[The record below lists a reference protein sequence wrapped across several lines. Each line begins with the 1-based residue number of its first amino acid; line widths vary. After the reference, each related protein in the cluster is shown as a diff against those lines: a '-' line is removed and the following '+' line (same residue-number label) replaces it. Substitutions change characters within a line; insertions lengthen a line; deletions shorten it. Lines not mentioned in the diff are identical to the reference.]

1 MLQINDLTI
10 TCRRD
15 LRTVVEHLNLT
26 LGPGDRCAVIGEEG
40 NGKSTLLRL
49 LCDSSLVE
57 GYAEWSGS
65 FSFGRDRPG
74 YLAQEAAVSEL
85 AGSAREFLAASAAFE
100 ALTGRERA
108 ALAGELGLDIGA
120 FASERPLSSFSG
132 GERVKLRLARVLAEQ
147 PDVLLLDEPSNDLD
161 LDALEWLEG
170 WMAGCGLPML
180 FVSHDEALLE
190 RVSTMVL
197 HLELLRRKTA
207 PRATVARLPYG
218 EYVAARSRALS
229 RQEQSARKEREEFD
243 RQLERYR
250 RIRQKVERAQS
261 SVSRQDPHSGR
272 LLKKKMHSVQSMGRR
287 FEREREK
294 LTALPEFEEPVFLS
308 FPSTSAVPRGKAVL
322 ELELPELSVPGR
334 TLARDIRLGVY
345 GPEKLCIVGPNGC
358 GKTTLLRLI
367 ASELLPRRD
376 LRAAYM
382 PQDYADAVDLSQT
395 PVELLNPSGGRAGE
409 ERSRE
414 LLGSLRYTSD
424 EMARPAGELSGGQ
437 RAKLLLASLAL
448 SGANVLILDEPTRNL
463 SPLSGPVI
471 RRALG
476 AFPGAI
482 IAVSHDR
489 KFMGEVCSRTLV
501 LTPRGLE
508 PLD

>member
-15 LRTVVEHLNLT
+15 LRTVVEHPNLT
-26 LGPGDRCAVIGEEG
+26 LRPGDRCAVIGEEG

-207 PRATVARLPYG
+207 PRATVARLP
-218 EYVAARSRALS
+218 
-229 RQEQSARKEREEFD
+229 
-243 RQLERYR
+243 
-250 RIRQKVERAQS
+250 
-261 SVSRQDPHSGR
+261 
-272 LLKKKMHSVQSMGRR
+272 
-287 FEREREK
+287 
-294 LTALPEFEEPVFLS
+294 
-308 FPSTSAVPRGKAVL
+308 
-322 ELELPELSVPGR
+322 
-334 TLARDIRLGVY
+334 
-345 GPEKLCIVGPNGC
+345 
-358 GKTTLLRLI
+358 
-367 ASELLPRRD
+367 
-376 LRAAYM
+376 
-382 PQDYADAVDLSQT
+382 
-395 PVELLNPSGGRAGE
+395 
-409 ERSRE
+409 
-414 LLGSLRYTSD
+414 
-424 EMARPAGELSGGQ
+424 
-437 RAKLLLASLAL
+437 
-448 SGANVLILDEPTRNL
+448 
-463 SPLSGPVI
+463 
-471 RRALG
+471 
-476 AFPGAI
+476 
-482 IAVSHDR
+482 
-489 KFMGEVCSRTLV
+489 
-501 LTPRGLE
+501 
-508 PLD
+508 

>member
-85 AGSAREFLAASAAFE
+85 AGRAREFLAASAAFE

-367 ASELLPRRD
+367 ASELLPRMDTALGPNRIAP
-376 LRAAYM
+376 R
-382 PQDYADAVDLSQT
+382 
-395 PVELLNPSGGRAGE
+395 PVPVMCEHEPVTDGIL
-409 ERSRE
+409 
-414 LLGSLRYTSD
+414 SD
-424 EMARPAGELSGGQ
+424 EITKINAPAMATSVIARRSCATVRLMEKYPASRKGSASTPHKTHMDGG
-437 RAKLLLASLAL
+437 KKPSMMC
-448 SGANVLILDEPTRNL
+448 
-463 SPLSGPVI
+463 
-471 RRALG
+471 
-476 AFPGAI
+476 
-482 IAVSHDR
+482 IAPAA
-489 KFMGEVCSRTLV
+489 GTAQGGN
-501 LTPRGLE
+501 T
-508 PLD
+508 